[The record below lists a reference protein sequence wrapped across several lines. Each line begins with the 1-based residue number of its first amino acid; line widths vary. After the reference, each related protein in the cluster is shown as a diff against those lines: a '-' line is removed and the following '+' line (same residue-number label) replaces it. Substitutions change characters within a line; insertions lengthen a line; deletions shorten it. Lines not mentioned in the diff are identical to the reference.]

1 MSSRR
6 SPLGA
11 PDSTTARR
19 STTLTALLCL
29 PLWAPLLACSSAGDP
44 GGQPSASDSSE
55 ADDSSTG
62 VVSSDSSPGSAD
74 ETSGGLSGGT
84 NNDTGNG
91 STGGDTGGGTTGEP
105 EPPTAEPVP
114 EDIIEAAQ
122 PEGAGCDLVTPVSV
136 TLRTVDASA
145 TVSPTQARDAALSD
159 WVSLTGIRIR
169 PWEFFNYYAFS
180 YPPADYGAVTI
191 TPQLRQDPTD
201 PNNKTTPEFTL
212 QIGVTTHALP
222 AEQRPPVRLTLAL
235 DNSNSMSG
243 KAQDML
249 RATGKAIAASLR
261 QGDVLSIVTWNTKN
275 PTILELHDV
284 SGPSDP
290 VVLNKLDKL
299 ELGGSAELYSG
310 LMSAYKLADEAYEAQ
325 AWNRVVLVS
334 DGGATAN
341 DTDLSVIAEHAQKP
355 GIYLTSVGVGDAGI
369 YRSDMMDA
377 VAHAGRGAS
386 LFVGNEAEA
395 NKRFGAQFVR
405 TLGSAVRE
413 LQVRIDLP
421 GGFEIVRDP
430 ALDNLIN
437 PDLSPVGVRLGPNNS
452 LVLHRRLRSC
462 DPLAGQDG
470 KVLIEV
476 GYVDEASGELK
487 SSKTVAQLADLLA
500 EPPAAQTSLFKG
512 IALQSYAEA
521 LEVWQAHPP
530 DLASILAQTATRLK
544 AALELLPNDPELTEM
559 AEIIDILSTD

>member
-29 PLWAPLLACSSAGDP
+29 PLWAPLLACSSAGDA
-44 GGQPSASDSSE
+44 GGQPSSSDSIST
-55 ADDSSTG
+55 DDSSTG
-62 VVSSDSSPGSAD
+62 VVSSDTNPSSAD
-74 ETSGGLSGGT
+74 ETTGGT
-84 NNDTGNG
+84 AASTNGDEGVGETGI
-91 STGGDTGGGTTGEP
+91 STTGTGGEP

-114 EDIIEAAQ
+114 EDIVENAI
-122 PEGAGCDLVTPVSV
+122 PDGDICDLITPVSV
-136 TLRTVDASA
+136 TLRTIDASA

-180 YPPADYGAVTI
+180 YPPADYGAVAI
-191 TPQLRQDPTD
+191 TPQLRQDPGD
-201 PNNKTTPEFTL
+201 PNNKATPEFTL
-212 QIGVTTHALP
+212 QIGITTHALP

-249 RATGKAIAASLR
+249 RATGKAIAASLHE
-261 QGDVLSIVTWNTKN
+261 GDVLSIVTWNAKN
-275 PTILELHDV
+275 PVVLDLHEI

-290 VVLNKLDKL
+290 VVLNKLDQL
-299 ELGGSAELYSG
+299 EVGGSAELYSG
-310 LMSAYKLADEAYEAQ
+310 LMSAYKLADAGFKAQ
-325 AWNRVVLVS
+325 AWNRVILVS

-341 DTDLSVIAEHAQKP
+341 DTDLAVIAEHAQKP

-377 VAHAGRGAS
+377 VAHAGRGTS

-395 NKRFGAQFVR
+395 DKRFGAQFVR
-405 TLGSAVRE
+405 TLGSAVRD
-413 LQVRIDLP
+413 LKVRIDLP
-421 GGFEIVRDP
+421 GGFEVIRDP
-430 ALDNLIN
+430 ALDNLVN
-437 PDLSPVGVRLGPNNS
+437 PDLSADGVRLGPNNS

-476 GYVDEASGELK
+476 GYTDEASGELK

-530 DLASILAQTATRLK
+530 DLASILAEATARLK
-544 AALELLPNDPELTEM
+544 AALELLPNDPELAEM
-559 AEIIDILSTD
+559 TAILAILSTD